1 MWEYIKR
8 PEFAESTISLNFN
21 MFCYTDYGRP
31 MKPFF
36 HGNLELLGLGRQIGQ
51 INSGDLQYFW
61 PSYQHPLW
69 YSESLLLKAMIHS
82 QLLWNV
88 LFNHSCY
95 YFIWFFNRFSG
106 KCCKSVRAWYAKD
119 EKNNSWD
126 RQESKFGYYKLQKG
140 TVNGKA
146 HYVSTKGNAIWYYRN
161 KKGRGAW
168 GVGLVRHKGTR
179 NVSLYVRSTDDC
191 PTEPTYDWHYLDQYK
206 NWRDADK
213 GFRIFCK
220 D

>member
-1 MWEYIKR
+1 M
-8 PEFAESTISLNFN
+8 FLNFQLFLGWCSVAVPCAIN
-21 MFCYTDYGRP
+21 EGDCDKDSECKGR
-31 MKPFF
+31 
-36 HGNLELLGLGRQIGQ
+36 LICGRK
-51 INSGDLQYFW
+51 NCPANFPSGADCCKRRKRRVSRRR
-61 PSYQHPLW
+61 P
-69 YSESLLLKAMIHS
+69 
-82 QLLWNV
+82 
-88 LFNHSCY
+88 
-95 YFIWFFNRFSG
+95 SG

-146 HYVSTKGNAIWYYRN
+146 HYVSTKGNAIWYYRS